1 MTTKNVVFIDSRV
14 AGYETLIA
22 GLSADTEWCL
32 LDANQ
37 DGVDQMQRI
46 LAGYSE
52 LDSVQVIS
60 HGSVG
65 TLYLGSTVLSG
76 DNLSSYQTQLQAI
89 GSSLTETGDILL
101 YGCNV
106 AQGDVGVSFVNSLAQ
121 ITGADVAASDDLS
134 GGPGQI
140 GDSVLEVTT
149 GSVESGSYDL
159 TSLISSLASLVGTDG
174 NDTLEGTVDNDTIL
188 GGAGSDNIK
197 GSGGADWI
205 EGGDETAYEWEG
217 DNIEGGPGNDTIL
230 GGAGRDYL
238 YGNTGNDSL
247 DGGAGNDYLQSISGE
262 GNDTLNGGDGNDTLY
277 INSYSG
283 TSESVLM
290 VGGGGD
296 DTFQT
301 YISTYGNRTI
311 TATGGTGVD
320 TYFFSSGGATANY
333 AVTDFSAGIGGDRL
347 DVSKLLDYSAAD
359 GRGYEGGNPMSTTN
373 GYLRLLQ
380 SGADTLL
387 QYDEDGAVGTGHTW
401 HTAIT
406 LKNVAATAITADNF
420 VGNIPPNGSEVAG
433 LTLNGTGTSE
443 TLEGSHFNDTI
454 LGGAGSDN
462 IKGSGGADWIEGGD
476 ETAYEWEG
484 DNIEGGPGNDTIL
497 GGAGRDYL
505 YGNTGNDSLD
515 GGAGN
520 DYLQSISGEGN
531 DTLNGGDG
539 NDTLYINSYSGTS
552 ESVLMVGGGGDDTFQ
567 TYIST
572 YGNRTITATGG
583 TGVDTYFFSSGGA
596 TANYAVTDF
605 SAGIGGD
612 RLDVS
617 KLLDYS
623 AADGRGYEG
632 GNPMSTTN
640 GYLRLLQSGADT
652 LLQYD
657 EDGAVGTGHTW
668 HTAITLKNVAATAI
682 NAHNFKPLT
691 IEGTAGADT
700 LDGGLGVDTLNGGG
714 GDDVLDGNWG
724 DDSMT
729 GGTGNDTYYVDN
741 LGDLV
746 KEVAGEGADKV
757 IATIDYVM
765 AGNVENLD
773 LGSGASKGTGNAL
786 NNVINGNSASNTLNG
801 GSGADTL
808 AGGAGND
815 TYYVDNLGDVVNE
828 VAGQGTDRVVAYLDY
843 TLGSTLENLT
853 LGGTGNI
860 KGAGNGANNSMAGNA
875 GNNILDGGAGNDSMN
890 GGDGNDSLLGG
901 DGADTVIG
909 GVGSDTV
916 AGGVGA
922 DSLVGGTGDDVYI
935 VDNLGDLVS
944 EVAGEGADKVI
955 ALIDYV
961 MSGEI
966 ENLDLGSGASR
977 GTGNALA
984 NIMQANDNGNELQGG
999 GGNDQLRGGKGN
1011 DKLQGGDGDD
1021 RVDAGEGNDEIVGG
1035 DGAGNDTYVGGVGTD
1050 TVRYTSAITG
1060 ITVDLTLGTASG
1072 NEIGSDTLSE
1082 IENVIGG
1089 QAGDSLKGNSQANNI
1104 DGYTG
1109 NDTINGYGGADTL
1122 VGGQGSDS
1130 YYVDLSTDVVTEN
1143 LNEGTDTVYSTATAF
1158 TLSAN
1163 VENGRI
1169 YTSNAASLTGNT
1181 LNNVIYAGAGNN
1193 SLVGGDGT
1201 DTLSY
1206 YYGVTGITGVTV
1218 SLASTTAQTTG
1229 GSGTDTIS
1237 GFENLYGSN
1246 NNDSLTGSS
1255 SNNVLNGYAGTD
1267 TLVGGAGDD
1276 TYYVDV
1282 AGDVIIETS
1291 TGGKDLVLSSF
1302 LGTYVMGNYVEEGR
1316 INSTGA
1322 ANLTGNS
1329 LSNLLYAGAG
1339 NNILNG
1345 GTGTEADTV
1354 SYLYGLISG
1363 ATLGVNVSLLL
1374 TTGQNTGRSGNDT
1387 LTNIENL
1394 TGSSLNDTLTG
1405 SAGNN
1410 VLDGGLG
1417 TDSLVGGLGNDTYVI
1432 NTSADKIVENAS
1444 EGTDTVNVL
1453 FSGYTLGA
1461 NLENGRISTTVAANL
1476 TGNSLSNFI
1485 YAGKGNNVIDG
1496 GTGTDSV
1503 SFYEGNNGTG
1513 VTASLLAGTAMGG
1526 SGTDTLISIERLY
1539 GTNYAD
1545 KFIGNAGANY
1555 LRGYA
1560 GNDTLDGGTG
1570 NDSMVGDDGNDI
1582 YYVRDAGDVVSE
1594 TNATASTGGT
1604 DTVYSYLTHSATQT
1618 YTLGA
1623 NIENGRIVATTASNM
1638 TGNVLSNTIYAGAGN
1653 NLISGGTGTE
1663 IDTVSYQYGLF
1674 SGATSGINAN
1684 LATGIITGTSGTDT
1698 LTRIENL
1705 IGSSLNDTLVGS
1717 TGNNSLNGGSGNDS
1731 LSGGDGNDT
1740 LIGGAGKDTLVGGNG
1755 NDIFDF
1761 NALSEMGTTSA
1772 TRDVISSFVRGQ
1784 DKIDL
1789 STLDAN
1795 TATTTNDVFDSL
1807 TVGGTFSGS
1816 FASAGELYFDNVA
1829 RVLYGNT
1836 DGDVTAEFAI
1846 QLTGVTTLATS
1857 DFML

>member
-1 MTTKNVVFIDSRV
+1 MT
-14 AGYETLIA
+14 
-22 GLSADTEWCL
+22 GL
-32 LDANQ
+32 
-37 DGVDQMQRI
+37 
-46 LAGYSE
+46 
-52 LDSVQVIS
+52 
-60 HGSVG
+60 
-65 TLYLGSTVLSG
+65 
-76 DNLSSYQTQLQAI
+76 
-89 GSSLTETGDILL
+89 
-101 YGCNV
+101 
-106 AQGDVGVSFVNSLAQ
+106 
-121 ITGADVAASDDLS
+121 
-134 GGPGQI
+134 
-140 GDSVLEVTT
+140 
-149 GSVESGSYDL
+149 
-159 TSLISSLASLVGTDG
+159 
-174 NDTLEGTVDNDTIL
+174 
-188 GGAGSDNIK
+188 
-197 GSGGADWI
+197 
-205 EGGDETAYEWEG
+205 
-217 DNIEGGPGNDTIL
+217 
-230 GGAGRDYL
+230 
-238 YGNTGNDSL
+238 
-247 DGGAGNDYLQSISGE
+247 
-262 GNDTLNGGDGNDTLY
+262 LN
-277 INSYSG
+277 
-283 TSESVLM
+283 
-290 VGGGGD
+290 
-296 DTFQT
+296 
-301 YISTYGNRTI
+301 
-311 TATGGTGVD
+311 
-320 TYFFSSGGATANY
+320 
-333 AVTDFSAGIGGDRL
+333 FSAT
-347 DVSKLLDYSAAD
+347 D
-359 GRGYEGGNPMSTTN
+359 GRGYEGGNPMRSDLGYIRLTQN
-373 GYLRLLQ
+373 G
-380 SGADTLL
+380 GDTLF
-387 QYDEDGAVGTGHTW
+387 QYDADGAGGTAYTW
-401 HTAIT
+401 QTA
-406 LKNVAATAITADNF
+406 LVLQNVAAT
-420 VGNIPPNGSEVAG
+420 S
-433 LTLNGTGTSE
+433 
-443 TLEGSHFNDTI
+443 
-454 LGGAGSDN
+454 
-462 IKGSGGADWIEGGD
+462 
-476 ETAYEWEG
+476 
-484 DNIEGGPGNDTIL
+484 
-497 GGAGRDYL
+497 
-505 YGNTGNDSLD
+505 
-515 GGAGN
+515 
-520 DYLQSISGEGN
+520 
-531 DTLNGGDG
+531 
-539 NDTLYINSYSGTS
+539 
-552 ESVLMVGGGGDDTFQ
+552 
-567 TYIST
+567 
-572 YGNRTITATGG
+572 
-583 TGVDTYFFSSGGA
+583 
-596 TANYAVTDF
+596 
-605 SAGIGGD
+605 
-612 RLDVS
+612 
-617 KLLDYS
+617 
-623 AADGRGYEG
+623 
-632 GNPMSTTN
+632 
-640 GYLRLLQSGADT
+640 
-652 LLQYD
+652 
-657 EDGAVGTGHTW
+657 
-668 HTAITLKNVAATAI
+668 I

-729 GGTGNDTYYVDN
+729 GGSGNDTYYVDN

-815 TYYVDNLGDVVNE
+815 TYYVDNLGDVVSE

-1072 NEIGSDTLSE
+1072 NEIGSDTLFE

-1345 GTGTEADTV
+1345 GTGTEIDTV
-1354 SYLYGLISG
+1354 SYQYGLVSG
-1363 ATLGVNVSLLL
+1363 ATSGVNVSLL
-1374 TTGQNTGRSGNDT
+1374 TGTGSGSSGSDT
-1387 LTNIENL
+1387 LTNIENI
-1394 TGSSLNDTLTG
+1394 TGSSLNDTLIG
-1405 SAGNN
+1405 GAGNN
-1410 VLDGGLG
+1410 VLDGGSG

-1432 NTSADKIVENAS
+1432 NTSADIIVENAN
-1444 EGTDTVNVL
+1444 EGTDTVNAF

-1461 NLENGRISTTVAANL
+1461 NIEYGRISTTSTANM
-1476 TGNSLSNFI
+1476 TGNSLSNILF
-1485 YAGKGNNVIDG
+1485 AGAGNNVISG
-1496 GTGTDSV
+1496 GTGTEADTV
-1503 SFYEGNNGTG
+1503 SYADASSAVTVSLAIATG
-1513 VTASLLAGTAMGG
+1513 QATGG
-1526 SGTDTLISIERLY
+1526 SGTDTLTNIENLT
-1539 GTNYAD
+1539 GSNFNDSLT
-1545 KFIGNAGANY
+1545 GNAGN
-1555 LRGYA
+1555 
-1560 GNDTLDGGTG
+1560 NVLDGGTG
-1570 NDSMVGDDGNDI
+1570 DDNMAGGAGNDT
-1582 YYVRDAGDVVSE
+1582 YYVRQ
-1594 TNATASTGGT
+1594 TNDFVTEAASAGT
-1604 DTVYSYLTHSATQT
+1604 DTVYSYLST
-1618 YTLGA
+1618 YTLGT
-1623 NIENGRIVATTASNM
+1623 NVENGRIVTTTASNM

-1653 NLISGGTGTE
+1653 NLISGGGGTE
-1663 IDTVSYQYGLF
+1663 IDTVSYQYGLV
-1674 SGATSGINAN
+1674 SGATSGISAN
-1684 LATGIITGTSGTDT
+1684 LATGSVTGTSGTDT

-1717 TGNNSLNGGSGNDS
+1717 TGNNSLSGGSGNDS

-1761 NALSEMGTTSA
+1761 NALSEMGTTS
-1772 TRDVISSFVRGQ
+1772 TTWDVISGFVSGQ
-1784 DKIDL
+1784 DRIDL

-1795 TATTTNDVFDSL
+1795 TVTTTNDAFDLL

-1816 FASAGELYFDNVA
+1816 FASAGDLYFDNVA
-1829 RVLYGNT
+1829 KVLYGNT
-1836 DGDVTAEFAI
+1836 DGDVAAEFAI
-1846 QLTGVTTLATS
+1846 QITGVTTLATS
-1857 DFML
+1857 DFIL